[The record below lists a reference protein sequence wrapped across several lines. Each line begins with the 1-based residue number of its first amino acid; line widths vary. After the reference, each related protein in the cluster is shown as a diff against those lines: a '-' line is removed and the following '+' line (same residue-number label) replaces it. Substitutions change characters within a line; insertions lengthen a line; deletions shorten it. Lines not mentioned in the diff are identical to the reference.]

1 LKIDFL
7 LGGFMMIHTL
17 ISLILGLGLLILSHH
32 GYAQSIS
39 LFLNQAT
46 VSVGEPLEVA
56 VAANREEIAAAVA
69 DVYLAVQF
77 PDGSLYYFQSPE
89 AISTKNQIA
98 PLVRGWNIQTLS
110 PMTLIFLEVPRKL
123 PAGTY
128 KWYLT
133 LCQID
138 QDVAQPA
145 NWIANTSAQVVL
157 INHDDGNISLEEESE
172 PISSKATTSTSAG
185 RDVPAAVAP
194 PSSPDG
200 YFDDSG
206 EVEASREEG
215 VTILPFPPADLPT
228 KPSLPIKADI
238 PVQSGTLTAG
248 DIDDNL
254 NFTAFQRYLDKQSQA
269 DNNKILPIIKVS
281 DRLTLQVV
289 NAQGQGINQARI
301 RLNPVGQTS
310 PIMNAVTGS
319 NGYFYL
325 FPQFD
330 DLNYSRLDLQISPPE
345 DALASPTTFANTA
358 LDLEQDVLASPVTTI
373 NTTLDLEQLEPNH
386 VFTFTLPNTISQLP
400 PALDLMFVID
410 TTGSM
415 SDELHYITTEIRDI
429 ISQVHDHHPQ
439 VLIRFGLVVYRDEG
453 DEYVVKSFDF
463 TDSLNLMQIQLSEQ
477 RAQAG
482 GDYPEAMEQALAKA
496 VDMQWRD
503 GNIARLL
510 FLVAD
515 APPHDGNLAAMLAQV
530 RHARQK
536 GLRIY
541 SLAASGVADT
551 AEWMLRVAALLT
563 QARYLFLTDDSGVGY
578 SHAEP
583 KVACYLVTRLDQLIS
598 RVIAGEL
605 AGQRFEPNETEIIRQ
620 VGTYQAGVCQNN
632 VTPAN

>member
-1 LKIDFL
+1 
-7 LGGFMMIHTL
+7 MIYTQ
-17 ISLILGLGLLILSHH
+17 IRLILGLSLLILSHH

-46 VSVGEPLEVA
+46 VNVGEPLEVA

-77 PDGSLYYFQSPE
+77 PDGSLYYFHSPE

-98 PLVRGWNIQTLS
+98 PLVSGWSIQTL
-110 PMTLIFLEVPRKL
+110 PLMTLISLEVPKKL
-123 PAGTY
+123 PVGTY

-133 LCQID
+133 LCTVD

-157 INHDDGNISLEEESE
+157 TNNGDGNTSLEEESE
-172 PISSKATTSTSAG
+172 PIYSKDTTTTLAG
-185 RDVPAAVAP
+185 GDMPAAVAP
-194 PSSPDG
+194 PSSSDG
-200 YFDDSG
+200 YFDASG
-206 EVEASREEG
+206 EVEASSEEG
-215 VTILPFPPADLPT
+215 VTILPLPPTDSPT

-254 NFTAFQRYLDKQSQA
+254 NFTAFQRYLDKQYQA
-269 DNNKILPIIKVS
+269 DNNKILPIVKVS

-310 PIMNAVTGS
+310 PVMNAVTGS

-330 DLNYSRLDLQISPPE
+330 NFNYPRLDLQISPPE
-345 DALASPTTFANTA
+345 DVLASPTT
-358 LDLEQDVLASPVTTI
+358 TI
-373 NTTLDLEQLEPNH
+373 STTLDLEQLEPNH

-400 PALDLMFVID
+400 PALDLLFVID

-415 SDELHYITTEIRDI
+415 SDELNYLTTEIRDI

-439 VLIRFGLVVYRDEG
+439 VFIRFSLVVYRDEG
-453 DEYVVKSFDF
+453 DEYVVKSFEF

-496 VDMQWRD
+496 VNMQWRD

-515 APPHDGNLAAMLAQV
+515 APPHDENLATMLAQV
-530 RHARQK
+530 RNARQK

-563 QARYLFLTDDSGVGY
+563 QSRYLFLTDDSGVGY

-620 VGTYQAGVCQNN
+620 VGTYRAGVCQDN

>member
-1 LKIDFL
+1 MILKTIMGSIL
-7 LGGFMMIHTL
+7 CL
-17 ISLILGLGLLILSHH
+17 SLWVLSHNS
-32 GYAQSIS
+32 YAQSIS
-39 LFLNQAT
+39 LFLNSITVTAGEQLE
-46 VSVGEPLEVA
+46 VSVT
-56 VAANREEIAAAVA
+56 ANREEITAAAA

-77 PDGSLYYFQSPE
+77 PDGSLYYFYTPE
-89 AISTKNQIA
+89 AISIKNQIA
-98 PLVRGWNIQTLS
+98 PLVRGWRIQTL
-110 PMTLIFLEVPRKL
+110 PQMTLISLEVPEKL
-123 PAGTY
+123 PVGTY

-133 LCQID
+133 LCQVD

-157 INHDDGNISLEEESE
+157 TGEYDEEVLDLVTEE
-172 PISSKATTSTSAG
+172 IALAEDSTSSAKDLSPPPPTVTAG
-185 RDVPAAVAP
+185 ASEYEMSSEDGIMIP
-194 PSSPDG
+194 PYPSP
-200 YFDDSG
+200 
-206 EVEASREEG
+206 
-215 VTILPFPPADLPT
+215 DLPT
-228 KPSLPIKADI
+228 EPSLPIKEDI

-254 NFTAFQRYLDKQSQA
+254 NFTAFQRYLDKQYQA
-269 DNNKILPIIKVS
+269 DNNQILPLVKVS

-289 NAQGQGINQARI
+289 NTQGQGINQARI
-301 RLNPVGQTS
+301 RLNPVGQNRPVVDT
-310 PIMNAVTGS
+310 VTGS
-319 NGYFYL
+319 EGYFYL

-330 DLNYSRLDLQISPPE
+330 NLNYSRLNLQISPPE
-345 DALASPTTFANTA
+345 DVLASPATTANIYLA
-358 LDLEQDVLASPVTTI
+358 LEPEEVLASPVTAI
-373 NTTLDLEQLEPNH
+373 NTILELEQLDPNQ
-386 VFTFTLPNTISQLP
+386 VITFTLPNAISQLP
-400 PALDLMFVID
+400 SALDLMFVID

-415 SDELHYITTEIRDI
+415 ADELHYLTTEIRDI

-439 VLIRFGLVVYRDEG
+439 VFIRFGLVVYRDEG

-477 RAQAG
+477 RARAG
-482 GDYPEAMEQALAKA
+482 GDYPEAMEQALATA
-496 VDMQWRD
+496 VDMQWHT
-503 GNIARLL
+503 GNTVRLL

-515 APPHDGNLAAMLAQV
+515 APPHDENLAAMLTQI
-530 RHARQK
+530 RQARQK

-598 RVIAGEL
+598 RVIASEL

-632 VTPAN
+632 IMPTN

>member
-1 LKIDFL
+1 LRFSNWLYFLNQGIWKNTGSLKIDFL
-7 LGGFMMIHTL
+7 LGGFMMIQTL
-17 ISLILGLGLLILSHH
+17 IRLILGLGLLILSHH
-32 GYAQSIS
+32 SYAQSIS

-46 VSVGEPLEVA
+46 VNVGEPLEVT

-77 PDGSLYYFQSPE
+77 PDGSLYYFHSPE

-98 PLVRGWNIQTLS
+98 PLVRGWSIQTLP
-110 PMTLIFLEVPRKL
+110 PMTLISLEIPKEL
-123 PAGTY
+123 PVGTY

-145 NWIANTSAQVVL
+145 NWIANTSAQIVL
-157 INHDDGNISLEEESE
+157 TNHDEENATVLSADEPMSL
-172 PISSKATTSTSAG
+172 KTTTTELAG
-185 RDVPAAVAP
+185 GDMPAAVAP
-194 PSSPDG
+194 PSSV
-200 YFDDSG
+200 DSG
-206 EVEASREEG
+206 EVEASSEEG
-215 VTILPFPPADLPT
+215 VTILPFPPTDLPT

-254 NFTAFQRYLDKQSQA
+254 NFTAFQRYLDKQYQA
-269 DNNKILPIIKVS
+269 DNNKILPIVKVS

-310 PIMNAVTGS
+310 PVMNAVTGS

-330 DLNYSRLDLQISPPE
+330 NLNYSRLDLQISPPE
-345 DALASPTTFANTA
+345 D
-358 LDLEQDVLASPVTTI
+358 VLASPATAI

-415 SDELHYITTEIRDI
+415 SDELNYLTTEIRDI

-496 VDMQWRD
+496 VDMQWHD
-503 GNIARLL
+503 GNTARLL

-515 APPHDGNLAAMLAQV
+515 APPHDENLAAMLAQV
-530 RHARQK
+530 RNARQK

-605 AGQRFEPNETEIIRQ
+605 AGQRFEPNETEIIRK
-620 VGTYQAGVCQNN
+620 VGTYQAGVCQDN

>member
-1 LKIDFL
+1 
-7 LGGFMMIHTL
+7 MISKL
-17 ISLILGLGLLILSHH
+17 ITGSIFYLSLWALSYN
-32 GYAQSIS
+32 GYAQNIS
-39 LFLNQAT
+39 LLLNSTMVTVGEQLE
-46 VSVGEPLEVA
+46 VSV
-56 VAANREEIAAAVA
+56 AASREEIVATTA

-77 PDGSLYYFQSPE
+77 PDGSLYYFYTPE
-89 AISTKNQIA
+89 VISTKNQIV
-98 PLVRGWNIQTLS
+98 PLVRNWNIQTL
-110 PMTLIFLEVPRKL
+110 PQMILISLEVPKKL
-123 PAGTY
+123 PLGTY

-133 LCQID
+133 LCQVA

-145 NWIANTSAQVVL
+145 NWIANTSAEVVL
-157 INHDDGNISLEEESE
+157 TGEYTGEYDEEVSLDLVAADKVALAGGSTSSAKDLSPTLPASTVDAGEYEITSSEEESMML
-172 PISSKATTSTSAG
+172 PYL
-185 RDVPAAVAP
+185 
-194 PSSPDG
+194 SPD
-200 YFDDSG
+200 
-206 EVEASREEG
+206 
-215 VTILPFPPADLPT
+215 LPIE
-228 KPSLPIKADI
+228 PSLPIKEDI

-254 NFTAFQRYLDKQSQA
+254 NFTAFQRYLDKQYQA
-269 DNNKILPIIKVS
+269 DNNQILPIIKVS
-281 DRLTLQVV
+281 DRLTLQVL
-289 NAQGQGINQARI
+289 NSQGQGINQARI
-301 RLNPVGQTS
+301 RLNPVGQNN
-310 PIMNAVTGS
+310 PAVDAATGS
-319 NGYFYL
+319 EGYFYL

-330 DLNYSRLDLQISPPE
+330 NLNYPRLNLQISPPK
-345 DALASPTTFANTA
+345 DVLASPATTTA
-358 LDLEQDVLASPVTTI
+358 LDLEPKDVLASSVTAI
-373 NTTLDLEQLEPNH
+373 NTILELEQLEPNQ
-386 VFTFTLPNTISQLP
+386 VITFTLPNAISQLP
-400 PALDLMFVID
+400 TALDLMFVID

-439 VLIRFGLVVYRDEG
+439 VFIRFGLVVYRDEG

-496 VDMQWRD
+496 INMQWHD
-503 GNIARLL
+503 SNTIRLL

-515 APPHDGNLAAMLAQV
+515 APPHDENLAAMLTQI
-530 RHARQK
+530 RYARQK

-598 RVIAGEL
+598 RIIASEL
-605 AGQRFEPNETEIIRQ
+605 AGQRFEPNETEVIRQ
-620 VGTYQAGVCQNN
+620 VGNYQQGVCQTNDL
-632 VTPAN
+632 PAN